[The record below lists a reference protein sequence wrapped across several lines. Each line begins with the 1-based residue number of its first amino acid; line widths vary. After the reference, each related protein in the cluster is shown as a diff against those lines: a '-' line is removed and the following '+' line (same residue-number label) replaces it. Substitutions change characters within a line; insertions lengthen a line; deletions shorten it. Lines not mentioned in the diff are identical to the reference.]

1 MILQGRDTPSAP
13 HHPTPR
19 PAGGGRPQGG
29 RQKKERPAAHKP
41 SKPAAHRPP
50 KPSRPSKPAPK
61 GKRTAGRGEVE
72 LTWFGELEFAPMAKA
87 GHIH

>member
-1 MILQGRDTPSAP
+1 MIVQGRDTPSAP

-19 PAGGGRPQGG
+19 PSGGGRPKGH
-29 RQKKERPAAHKP
+29 QKKDRPAAHKP
-41 SKPAAHRPP
+41 SKPASPRPH
-50 KPSRPSKPAPK
+50 KPSRPAKPAAR

-72 LTWFGELEFAPMAKA
+72 LTWFGELEFAPLAKA

>member
-1 MILQGRDTPSAP
+1 MNVQGRETPAAP
-13 HHPTPR
+13 HRPTPR
-19 PAGGGRPQGG
+19 PADGGRPKGH
-29 RQKKERPAAHKP
+29 QKKERPAAHKP
-41 SKPAAHRPP
+41 SKPTAQRPG

-72 LTWFGELEFAPMAKA
+72 LTWFGELEFAPLAKA